1 MTSRRVICCV
11 CAAGTLGLGVVS
23 ASQASAAEA
32 PSCVGQFVMAL
43 APHSGGAFGGF
54 VRDVAR
60 TTEPNLGVGDVA
72 PDATSDHGD
81 CS

>member
-1 MTSRRVICCV
+1 MSLRQVISCL
-11 CAAGTLGLGVVS
+11 CAVGALGLGGVG
-23 ASQASAAEA
+23 AAQASAAQP

-60 TTEPNLGVGDVA
+60 TTEPNLGVGDIA
-72 PDATSDHGD
+72 PDATSDHTD

>member
-1 MTSRRVICCV
+1 MTLRRACCL
-11 CAAGTLGLGVVS
+11 GTVGMFGLG
-23 ASQASAAEA
+23 ALGATGAPAAEA
-32 PSCVGQFVMAL
+32 PSCVGQFVKAT
-43 APHSGGAFGGF
+43 APHSAGAFGGF

-72 PDATSDHGD
+72 PDATSDHSA